1 MHWAFVAVRAF
12 SSCGAWGG
20 GVTLRCSAWASCR
33 GDFSC
38 GTQVLD
44 AQASG
49 AATLGPCS
57 CSLLALEHGLRIW
70 GTQAELLRG
79 MWDLPRPGIRPLS
92 AALAGGFLSGKSSFL
107 FFFSR
112 QKGHFLS
119 CDKITDKA
127 LFKEWRETFHLS

>member
-1 MHWAFVAVRAF
+1 MRAF
-12 SSCGAWGG
+12 SSFGAWGG
-20 GVTLRCSAWASCR
+20 GVTLLCSAWASCR
-33 GDFSC
+33 RDFSC

-49 AATLGPCS
+49 AAALGPCS

-70 GTQAELLRG
+70 GAQAELPRG
-79 MWDLPRPGIRPLS
+79 MWDLPRPGVRFLS

-107 FFFSR
+107 FFAR

-127 LFKEWRETFHLS
+127 LFKERRETFHLS